1 MNRMKKHSLLLAI
14 CLLVWGPNAGAQDMS
29 PTEFVR
35 AQADSLLTIINQPAA
50 AGSPELAERQE
61 ALKAAVRSFI
71 DFEELCRRALGDHW
85 ETRTAE
91 EQQSFVA
98 LMTQLVETNYTV
110 KLGNRTV
117 DSPYDV
123 AYTDEDIIRHFARV
137 TGTVTSDGVSTAV
150 EIMMI
155 QRETGWIV
163 YDIVTDDVSVQET
176 YAESFDEIIRD
187 EGWEALQQR
196 LRDRLEELEL
206 ELEEQRQ
213 ALE

>member
-1 MNRMKKHSLLLAI
+1 MEFQKSSIVIAVCIVLLGSN
-14 CLLVWGPNAGAQDMS
+14 VSAQDMS
-29 PTEFVR
+29 PTEFVQS
-35 AQADSLLTIINQPAA
+35 QADSLLAIINQPVAE
-50 AGSPELAERQE
+50 GSVELAERQT

-85 ETRTAE
+85 DARAPQ

-98 LMTQLVETNYTV
+98 LMTQLIETNYTV

-137 TGTVTSDGVSTAV
+137 TGTITSDGVTTDV

-187 EGWEALQQR
+187 EGWDALQQR
-196 LRDRLEELEL
+196 LRDRLDELEA

-213 ALE
+213 AAE